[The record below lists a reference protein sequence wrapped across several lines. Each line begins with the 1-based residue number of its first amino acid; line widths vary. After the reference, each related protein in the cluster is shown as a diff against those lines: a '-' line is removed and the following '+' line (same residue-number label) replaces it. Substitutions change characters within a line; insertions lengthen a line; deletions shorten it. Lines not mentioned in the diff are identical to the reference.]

1 MKLESVPNWEDD
13 DVPCREEE
21 GDNLYTELLDCLT
34 SRSSRSIYIHGMP
47 GCGKS
52 LTMSAVLKKLS
63 TNPDLGRWEYFE
75 INAMQLAKSSDIYLT
90 FLELLQQRNIRIKV
104 DGNRTKPIVAQNSL
118 RNYFARDQSKSPM
131 ILLHIEEL
139 DKLAKSVEL
148 LYDLFDWTTGG
159 KANLI
164 IVGISNDLSLVEKL
178 FPKKVASRLGLKR
191 INFVPYSGAEIEQ
204 ILRSRLS
211 DTAHIFENSALTLIS
226 KKVAASL
233 SDVRR
238 ALHVSRKSLSLVE
251 KLNLENN
258 EEGNIRVNTSH
269 VNQAHN
275 VMYAMTEYK
284 MLPFLSIYE
293 LLFILS
299 VIEEIR
305 IIGNNIVQF
314 YNVVLRFKKLQSC
327 HAPYHENV
335 SVSHLRSMM
344 IRLQNM
350 TYIEILHRGRIPV
363 LECDLRLEVDA
374 EGVIHTL
381 KDNQI
386 ITAIYGQQ
394 D

>member
-1 MKLESVPNWEDD
+1 
-13 DVPCREEE
+13 
-21 GDNLYTELLDCLT
+21 
-34 SRSSRSIYIHGMP
+34 
-47 GCGKS
+47 
-52 LTMSAVLKKLS
+52 
-63 TNPDLGRWEYFE
+63 
-75 INAMQLAKSSDIYLT
+75 MQLAKSSDIYLT